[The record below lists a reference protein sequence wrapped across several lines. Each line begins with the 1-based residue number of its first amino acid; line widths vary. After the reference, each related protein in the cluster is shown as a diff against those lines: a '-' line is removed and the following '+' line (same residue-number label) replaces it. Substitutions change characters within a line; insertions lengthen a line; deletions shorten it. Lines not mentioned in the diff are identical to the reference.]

1 MAHRKLSFEEQLKG
15 VQAAIRSKKTPPQLR
30 QGLRQRAEWL
40 KNRIQEIK
48 PKPNGK
54 RGLFF

>member
-1 MAHRKLSFEEQLKG
+1 MARRKLSFEEQLKG

-30 QGLRQRAEWL
+30 QGLGQRAEWL
-40 KNRIQEIK
+40 KKRIRETK
-48 PKPNGK
+48 PKQNRK

>member
-15 VQAAIRSKKTPPQLR
+15 VRAAIRSKKTPPQLR

-40 KNRIQEIK
+40 KKQIRETK
-48 PKPNGK
+48 PKPNHK
-54 RGLFF
+54 RGLLF

>member
-40 KNRIQEIK
+40 KDQIRETT
-48 PKPNGK
+48 PKPNRK